1 MGSRSALYGKWG
13 SARRSSSSPCESR
26 PGTPVNKLGS
36 AVVSTCMLVVGEA
49 CGERH
54 GFSYLRSAVVSTCMQ
69 GVGHPGSSTPASG
82 CAPTASTPT
91 CRADSHAHRTC
102 GEARAPWWAHACRA
116 GARARSPHA
125 PVHRNHGSSVA
136 IIAHQ
141 SQSGLISRNQGSSV
155 AIRAHQS
162 HAPVH
167 HKLVLARPSV
177 SLSLEALQLGLWGG
191 QGAVVSVCMQVRAP
205 S

>member
-1 MGSRSALYGKWG
+1 
-13 SARRSSSSPCESR
+13 
-26 PGTPVNKLGS
+26 
-36 AVVSTCMLVVGEA
+36 MLVTGEA

-54 GFSYLRSAVVSTCMQ
+54 GFSYLRSAVLSTCMQ
-69 GVGHPGSSTPASG
+69 GVSHPGSSTPASG

-102 GEARAPWWAHACRA
+102 GEARAPWWAHACLA
-116 GARARSPHA
+116 GARAPRTHPCT
-125 PVHRNHGSSVA
+125 A
-136 IIAHQ
+136 IRAHQ

-162 HAPVH
+162 QSGLIRAHQSQSGLINRSPHAPVH
-167 HKLVLARPSV
+167 HKLVLARPGV
-177 SLSLEALQLGLWGG
+177 SLSLEALQLGRLVLWGS
-191 QGAVVSVCMQVRAP
+191 QGAVVSVCMQGRAP